1 MRNII
6 HDLLENIYI
15 GEKRKSHIY
24 KIKEK
29 EKKYNRSI
37 RLQIKLLDMMIAI
50 ENS

>member
-24 KIKEK
+24 KIRGK

-37 RLQIKLLDMMIAI
+37 RLQRKLLDMMIAVG
-50 ENS
+50 N